1 MPVLAAMSDVLAV
14 DDVVAAVARLHMRS
28 DGLRE
33 RLNAADRLLGDG
45 DTGMTV
51 ASVVEAWQGVLG
63 DTFADMGALFQ
74 QLGLATRGA
83 TGSSLGSVLAIGLVA
98 AGKAA
103 VGKPAVDRADIAA
116 MLAAA
121 TRAISARSG
130 AVPGDKS
137 ILDALIGM
145 RESIEAG
152 SDGALLDTAISG
164 VELALGTF
172 RTRESKLGR
181 ARIYGAKSVG
191 RDDPGMLAAVELL
204 RAARSEG

>member
-14 DDVVAAVARLHMRS
+14 DDVVAAVARLHTRS

-45 DTGMTV
+45 DTGMSV
-51 ASVVEAWQGVLG
+51 ACVVEAWQGVLG
-63 DTFADMGALFQ
+63 DTFADIGELFQ
-74 QLGLATRGA
+74 QLGRATRGA

-103 VGKPAVDRADIAA
+103 AGKPAVDRAGIAA

-121 TRAISARSG
+121 TSAISARSG

-152 SDGALLDTAISG
+152 TDVALLDTAITG
-164 VELALGTF
+164 VERALGTF
-172 RTRESKLGR
+172 RPRESKLGR

-191 RDDPGMLAAVELL
+191 LDDPGMLAAVELL
-204 RAARSEG
+204 RAVRSEA